1 MRNPLTKFEFA
12 SHGYFGPHEVYSLDL
27 ETGLMIGRMVTYEFI
42 HPEEI
47 RFQLD
52 ADTIRRVRNRLSRL
66 QLPKWADYYINESI
80 IDGEQWSV
88 TATYA
93 DGTVIESGGS
103 NDYPPRF
110 GTVKN
115 LFKPVQQQFLKD

>member
-1 MRNPLTKFEFA
+1 
-12 SHGYFGPHEVYSLDL
+12 
-27 ETGLMIGRMVTYEFI
+27 MVTYEFI

-52 ADTIRRVRNRLSRL
+52 ADTIRRVRNRLARL
-66 QLPKWADYYINESI
+66 QLPKWSDYYINESI

-88 TATYA
+88 TATYS

-103 NDYPPRF
+103 NDYPLRF
-110 GTVKN
+110 GTVRN